1 MISGNYDSL
10 SSYETSVDLG
20 LVLEINAVTSNNVQC
35 GSNVKNLINEYSEL
49 FEGIGK
55 LKDKEIKLHIDE
67 SVPPVAQP
75 YRRIPFH
82 MRENVE
88 K

>member
-1 MISGNYDSL
+1 MQF
-10 SSYETSVDLG
+10 
-20 LVLEINAVTSNNVQC
+20 QC
-35 GSNVKNLINEYSEL
+35 QKLINEYSEL

-55 LKDKEIKLHIDE
+55 LKDKDIKLHIDE

-75 YRRIPFH
+75 HRRIPFH